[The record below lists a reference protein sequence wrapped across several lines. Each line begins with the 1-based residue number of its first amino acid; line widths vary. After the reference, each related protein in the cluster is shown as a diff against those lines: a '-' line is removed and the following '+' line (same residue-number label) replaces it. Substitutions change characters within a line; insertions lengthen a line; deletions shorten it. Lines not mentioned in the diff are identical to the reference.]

1 MGALRRVAVCT
12 AAVLAVLMAGAGP
25 ASADRA
31 CGVVGRPFTD
41 GGASVTVR
49 TGALRCTT
57 ARGLYRRYW
66 NRSVDAFTRSARF
79 RYAGIRWTCRPT
91 TNDFPYRWSCS
102 GGGPSRNRFRVT
114 ARE

>member
-1 MGALRRVAVCT
+1 MPDVRRVPVV
-12 AAVLAVLMAGAGP
+12 AAIVLGAMLCGAPP

-41 GGASVTVR
+41 GGAEVTVR

-57 ARGLYRRYW
+57 ARGLMRRYW
-66 NRSVDAFTRSARF
+66 SRSVDAFTRPARF
-79 RYAGIRWTCRPT
+79 RHAGIRWSCRPT
-91 TNDFPYRWSCS
+91 TSDFPYRWSCS
-102 GGGPSRNRFRVT
+102 GGGPARNRFRVT